1 MCSTALQCALTMI
14 DLGIRS
20 GGGIADNL
28 PTVAFKSNPG
38 YFMRRFFYDVT
49 FQIVVVMI
57 LGNLH

>member
-1 MCSTALQCALTMI
+1 MI

-38 YFMRRFFYDVT
+38 YFMKRFFYDIT
-49 FQIVVVMI
+49 FHIVVVMI
-57 LGNLH
+57 LGKFILM